1 MKTGKQLF
9 KNNSLSVDINREVDP
24 NIPFLTQAH

>member
-24 NIPFLTQAH
+24 NILFLTQAH